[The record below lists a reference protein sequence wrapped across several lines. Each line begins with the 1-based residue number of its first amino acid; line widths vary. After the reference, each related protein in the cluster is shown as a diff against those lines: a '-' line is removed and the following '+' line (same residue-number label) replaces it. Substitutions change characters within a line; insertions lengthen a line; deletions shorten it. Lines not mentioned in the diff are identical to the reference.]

1 MTSIRKT
8 LYKFAVISA
17 AAMTLAGGAA
27 PALAHDD
34 AYLDTQ
40 KSANGGQ
47 LRMAGAYHFELV
59 MAKDSKEAK
68 ENPIVVYV
76 TDHAG
81 TKIPS
86 KGMSAMAIILTG
98 KAKTTANLVADGD
111 NRLKGMAKYAS
122 NPDAKVVLAVTQSDK
137 SVEQARFTPFA
148 AAKAEHGEHHHH

>member
-47 LRMAGAYHFELV
+47 LRMAGVYHFELV

-81 TKIPS
+81 AKIPS
-86 KGMSAMAIILTG
+86 TGMTATATILTG
-98 KAKTTANLVADGD
+98 KLKSTANLVADGD

-122 NPDAKVVLAVTQSDK
+122 NPDVKVVLAVTPSGK
-137 SVEQARFTPFA
+137 SAEQARFTPFA
-148 AAKAEHGEHHHH
+148 AAKAEHQHH